1 MRKYRFPLAGVHKVR
16 KVVEEQQKAALAEAQ
31 RQADE
36 ASALLQARL
45 AEVGAAV
52 PAPGTRSAQQF
63 LQEREQLAR
72 HRDVVVAARAAEA
85 NALAMLASRR
95 EAYVDAARDVRALDR
110 LDERRREEWR
120 LETTRAAQL
129 VTDEI
134 ATIAYRGR
142 TS

>member
-1 MRKYRFPLAGVHKVR
+1 MKKYRFPLAGVHKVR

-95 EAYVDAARDVRALDR
+95 EAYVDAARDVRAFDR